1 VTAPGDPQAIREIL
15 DFWFLPLGDPEHG
28 KPRQIWWEST
38 PAFDEEARTRFGA
51 LLDRAAAGEL
61 DHWRKSP
68 DGAFALV
75 LLCDQLARNIHRRT
89 AKAFSGDAKA
99 REAARHAL
107 AHNYP
112 AAYGLDMR
120 LFFFMP
126 FQHSEDLGDQEF
138 CCTLFAA
145 LGNEDNGKHAVQ
157 HRDIVARFGRFP
169 HRNEVLGR
177 TSTPE
182 ELDYLRT
189 ANRFGQ

>member
-1 VTAPGDPQAIREIL
+1 MSDTNDSRAIRDIL
-15 DFWFLPLGDPEHG
+15 DFWFLPLEDPEHG
-28 KPRQIWWEST
+28 KLRKIWWEST
-38 PAFDEEARTRFGA
+38 PVFDEEARTRFDA
-51 LLDRAAAGEL
+51 LLDKAIAGEL
-61 DHWRKSP
+61 DPWRKSP
-68 DGAFALV
+68 DGALALV
-75 LLCDQLARNIHRRT
+75 LLCDQLPRNMHRRS
-89 AKAFSGDAKA
+89 ARAFSGDAKA
-99 REAARHAL
+99 RETARYAL
-107 AHNYP
+107 ARNYP

-120 LFFFMP
+120 VFFFMP

-145 LGNEDNGKHAVQ
+145 LGNEDNDKYAQQ

-177 TSTPE
+177 ASTTD